1 MVEYFEHFKAFS
13 FPVPLAFFS
22 SLQKVGHP
30 TAGETVAWISIII
43 KAHRTLTQELLN
55 KILCAKLKVYKHM
68 ESFLCNKRDIHFA
81 FSQTVNPPSSIS
93 TSGAL
98 GALHVS
104 VISMV
109 TNDPPTTQDPLTT
122 SPVPRN

>member
-1 MVEYFEHFKAFS
+1 M
-13 FPVPLAFFS
+13 
-22 SLQKVGHP
+22 GHP
-30 TAGETVAWISIII
+30 TAGEAVAWISIII

-55 KILCAKLKVYKHM
+55 KVLRAKLKVYKRM
-68 ESFLCNKRDIHFA
+68 ESFLCNKRDIYFA
-81 FSQTVNPPSSIS
+81 FSQTVNLPSSIS

-98 GALHVS
+98 GALRVS